1 MYYSEDGSLK
11 EDSHTVKWITELI
24 GAARQIGREPCP
36 GPRLEGWARDAG
48 FTGVTHQKFR
58 FPIGTWPKDPKMKQ
72 LGMYNEAQV
81 LNGLEAF
88 SLRLFCHV
96 LGWTREEVLVLLA
109 HVRRELK
116 TPGVHAQ
123 FD

>member
-11 EDSHTVKWITELI
+11 DDSHTAIWIRELI
-24 GAARQIGREPCP
+24 GAARKTGREPSP

-58 FPIGTWPKDPKMKQ
+58 LPIGSWPKDPKMKQ
-72 LGMYNEAQV
+72 VGMYNLAQV
-81 LNGLEAF
+81 LSGLEGF

-96 LGWTREEVLVLLA
+96 LGWKREEVLVLLTK
-109 HVRRELK
+109 VRKELK
-116 TPGVHAQ
+116 NPDIHAQ